1 VAIKSILNCGGIKS
15 KLEIINSKLK
25 RSIMKRINFFM
36 MGIALLFSGALF
48 FSSCSEDPIIPT
60 LNFIAEPVGYEVTI
74 TVESTD
80 VSTWTW
86 DYGDGQ
92 KSTAPGSHKYTY
104 KQSGE
109 YNITCVATSSDGN
122 FVNKT
127 VKVTIAASVKEM
139 LTGTPTSHPNG
150 KTWVL
155 DPKYNTGK
163 NGAGPL
169 TATLPITQPF
179 PIDNVLDMLK
189 LGGEYD
195 NEYTFKADG
204 SLVIN
209 NKNGVSLG
217 SQMYSFVVPPATGPA
232 PGFEGA
238 SGLCGI
244 TYAPKAGGKFEDK
257 KGDLSLD
264 VVIEDP
270 ANLAAGWKVGKL
282 NLTAQVYIAPTD
294 YFAFLDISKTILIKE
309 ITPDKMHIIAL
320 MHGVVERPDLPSTA
334 LHITMVVKK

>member
-1 VAIKSILNCGGIKS
+1 
-15 KLEIINSKLK
+15 
-25 RSIMKRINFFM
+25 MKRISFFM

-48 FSSCSEDPIIPT
+48 LNSCSEDPIIPT
-60 LNFIAEPVGYEVTI
+60 LNFIAEPTGYEVSI

-80 VSTWTW
+80 VSTWSW
-86 DYGDGQ
+86 DYGDGST

-109 YNITCVATSSDGN
+109 YNITGVATSSDGN
-122 FVNKT
+122 TAMKT

-139 LTGTPTSHPNG
+139 LTGTSTSHPNG

-169 TATLPITQPF
+169 IAGLPITLPF
-179 PIDNVLDMLK
+179 PIDNVLEQLK
-189 LGGEYD
+189 LGAEYD

-209 NKNGVSLG
+209 NKNGKSLG
-217 SQMYSFVVPPATGPA
+217 GVLYSYVVPPAVGPA
-232 PGFEGA
+232 AGFEG
-238 SGLCGI
+238 SNGLCGI
-244 TYAPKAGGKFEDK
+244 AYTPKAGGKFEDK

-270 ANLAAGWKVGKL
+270 ANLGDGTNWKVGKL
-282 NLTAQVYIAPTD
+282 NLTNQMYILPTD

-309 ITPDKMHIIAL
+309 ITPDKMQVVAL
-320 MHGVVERPDLPSTA
+320 MHGVQARADLPSTA
-334 LHITMVVKK
+334 LHITMIVKK